1 MNENGIARPVGRARI
16 ETPHPPWEQDKAML
30 EMAEDIARLKRTLT
44 EFRAKLA
51 GDSGEPPEGGER
63 PPHY

>member
-1 MNENGIARPVGRARI
+1 MKNERVALLEEKLAWLQRHM
-16 ETPHPPWEQDKAML
+16 TEQDKAML
-30 EMAEDIARLKRTLT
+30 EMAEDIARLKRTVT
-44 EFRAKLA
+44 ELRAKLA